1 LVESLT
7 PGSARSEA
15 ATQALARS
23 LLAQPPLSPEE
34 RGDLVQVYA
43 RLTAGEDVP
52 EAMARES
59 RELLERALGDRA
71 APVRLAAIA
80 ELHRRGTPPPGLP
93 DLDRTLADALTA
105 SDALIRRAARKEL
118 RAILLTSSPDER
130 WAERL
135 RILAQHL
142 GRRADRADIAEAL
155 RDVARSRKEH
165 TRLVAKDALQY
176 AGDRDPRVRG
186 ALLSVMG
193 HAGLAEEGP
202 RLVSAL
208 GARAPEEAEGARE
221 ALLALGPTAAL
232 PLLVGLE
239 FGGPARREAVISVLR
254 ELEVD
259 AATLGSLRARQ
270 LQAIHE
276 AVVHRAVVDALPG
289 ASAALLRRRLEER
302 ISEGLGALLDLLSS
316 LYEEPRL
323 AELER
328 RLRRSASG
336 REHDLLIEAVEA
348 VLGHGE
354 AQTIIPL
361 LESGEWPARGE
372 AAAKTLGRAIPG
384 RSVAVSELRDSPDVT
399 TQLLAAAVSLEDA
412 DAIGDPEPMP
422 TAMDVAAQLQDVPA
436 FDRLS
441 TPQLMALAELLQEQ
455 KVAKG
460 ERVYS
465 TGEEG
470 LHLYLVFEGEVELR
484 RGSLVLERVGVGS
497 FFGELSTLDGV
508 PRSEDAIASAP
519 ARLLRLER
527 DDLMPLLE
535 EAPGLAIGLTQFLSS
550 RVRRLEDRLE
560 DAVSP
565 SEENS

>member
-1 LVESLT
+1 
-7 PGSARSEA
+7 
-15 ATQALARS
+15 
-23 LLAQPPLSPEE
+23 
-34 RGDLVQVYA
+34 
-43 RLTAGEDVP
+43 
-52 EAMARES
+52 
-59 RELLERALGDRA
+59 
-71 APVRLAAIA
+71 
-80 ELHRRGTPPPGLP
+80 LP
-93 DLDRTLADALTA
+93 DLDRTLTDALTA

-118 RAILLTSSPDER
+118 RAILLTSSPDQHWED
-130 WAERL
+130 RL
-135 RILAQHL
+135 RVLAQHMAQ
-142 GRRADRADIAEAL
+142 RADRADTAEAL
-155 RDVARSRKEH
+155 REVARSRKEH

-186 ALLSVMG
+186 ALLSVVG

-208 GARAPEEAEGARE
+208 GAHAPEEAEGAHE
-221 ALLALGPTAAL
+221 ALVALGPTAAL

-239 FGGPARREAVISVLR
+239 FGGPARREAVVSVLR

-259 AATLGSLRARQ
+259 AATLSSLRARQ
-270 LQAIHE
+270 LQAVHE
-276 AVVHRAVVDALPG
+276 AVVHRAAVDELGG
-289 ASAALLRRRLEER
+289 ASSSLLRRRLEER
-302 ISEGLGALLDLLSS
+302 ISEGLGALLDLLSA

-328 RLRRSASG
+328 RLRRSAGG
-336 REHDLLIEAVEA
+336 RERDLLIEAVEA

-361 LESGEWPARGE
+361 LESGEWPARGK
-372 AAAKTLGRAIPG
+372 AAARTLGRASPG
-384 RSVAVSELRDSPDVT
+384 CGVALSELRDSSDAI
-399 TQLLAAAVSLEDA
+399 TQLLAAAIPLEGA

-422 TAMDVAAQLQDVPA
+422 TAMDVAVQLQNVPA

-441 TPQLMALAELLQEQ
+441 TPQLMALAGLLQEQ

-460 ERVYS
+460 ERVYGA
-465 TGEEG
+465 GEEG
-470 LHLYLVFEGEVELR
+470 LRLYFVFEGEVELR
-484 RGSLVLERVGVGS
+484 RGSLVLERVGAGS

-508 PRSEDAIASAP
+508 PRSEDAIASA
-519 ARLLRLER
+519 ATRLLRLER

-560 DAVSP
+560 DAVSE
-565 SEENS
+565 SGESS